1 MTIHNTIY
9 VDETRYNLYT
19 MPHKALRRAQ
29 MLLLG
34 RLGSVDPEDAVAVA
48 SIAADMRKLIAVG
61 RGHLE
66 HENIHIHEVIEAH
79 RSGATER
86 LADDHEEHERDFD
99 ELSAMLDDIEM
110 ATAAHLPAL
119 LRALYLRY
127 SLFIAADFE
136 HMVEEETET
145 LSLLH
150 QLFSDDELRLIE
162 QRIVASIDPQMM
174 MDHLT
179 MMMPAMNHGER
190 IEMLGGM
197 KSAMPATIFEVVCAT
212 SVRPFLEPAEW
223 QKLKG
228 ALAIA
233 A

>member
-1 MTIHNTIY
+1 
-9 VDETRYNLYT
+9 
-19 MPHKALRRAQ
+19 
-29 MLLLG
+29 MLVLG
-34 RLGSVDPEDAVAVA
+34 RLGAVDPEDAVAVA
-48 SIAADMRKLIAVG
+48 SVASDMRKLIAVG

-79 RSGATER
+79 RLGATER

-99 ELSAMLDDIEM
+99 QLSAMLDEIE
-110 ATAAHLPAL
+110 TAETARLPAL

-150 QLFSDDELRLIE
+150 QLFSDDELRAIE

-197 KSAMPATIFEVVCAT
+197 RSAMPAPIFEVVCTT